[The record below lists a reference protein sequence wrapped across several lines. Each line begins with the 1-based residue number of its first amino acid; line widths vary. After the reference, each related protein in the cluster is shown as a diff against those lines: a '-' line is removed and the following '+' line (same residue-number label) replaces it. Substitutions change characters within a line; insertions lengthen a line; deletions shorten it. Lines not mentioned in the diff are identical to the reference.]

1 MEKKNRLRLITS
13 LVALLMAI
21 GIQAQTMVP
30 CVVVETNDG
39 KNTKI
44 LLSTAP
50 RITFVEDKVQLT
62 TNTMQILFDVDNV
75 KKVYLS
81 ETEPFLLGDINDD
94 GKVDVTDYIGVANC
108 ILNVEQEGFNERAAD
123 VDENG
128 KIDVSDYI
136 GVANI
141 ILTGSPYG
149 NTENSSMTRKRII
162 IIKTQQQSTK
172 TIKQ

>member
-1 MEKKNRLRLITS
+1 
-13 LVALLMAI
+13 
-21 GIQAQTMVP
+21 
-30 CVVVETNDG
+30 
-39 KNTKI
+39 
-44 LLSTAP
+44 
-50 RITFVEDKVQLT
+50 
-62 TNTMQILFDVDNV
+62 
-75 KKVYLS
+75 
-81 ETEPFLLGDINDD
+81 
-94 GKVDVTDYIGVANC
+94 VTDYIGVANC